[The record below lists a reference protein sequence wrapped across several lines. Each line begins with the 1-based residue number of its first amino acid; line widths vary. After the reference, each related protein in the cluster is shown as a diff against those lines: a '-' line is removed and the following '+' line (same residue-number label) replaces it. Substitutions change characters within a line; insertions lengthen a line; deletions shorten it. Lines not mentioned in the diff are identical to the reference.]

1 MRRTLL
7 FVILLSSALHS
18 AAQVPPGNQWID
30 YSLQY
35 WKFSIVADGL
45 YRIDS
50 TALADAGFPITTIDP
65 QELMVF
71 GREQQV
77 PIYIEDGGDGVLFR
91 KGWK

>member
-7 FVILLSSALHS
+7 FVILLSNALLS
-18 AAQVPPGNQWID
+18 VAQVPPGNQWID
-30 YSLQY
+30 HNLQY
-35 WKFSIVADGL
+35 WKFNIVADGL

-50 TALADAGFPITTIDP
+50 TTLAAAGFPITTIDP

-77 PIYIEDGGDGVLFR
+77 PIS
-91 KGWK
+91 